1 LGEGRLRPLLATPL
15 AHPIGP
21 SIRLAPWVG
30 PGAGHWLHSLAERLR
45 MPTPTLNLP
54 RPAIHIEGVPR
65 PALTED
71 LLAFTIEDTMS
82 APARC
87 TARFRNLGVLDGGAV
102 GYRYFGL
109 EEFDFGEHLTVW
121 QGVPPDTLF
130 RLFHGRIHLIEGSF
144 GAGTPPEIVL
154 QAEDAL
160 QELRMRQ
167 RTRIFRQMSDG
178 MIIHEIAAEHGLTP
192 QIDGGGVETVH
203 QQVAQ
208 LNQSDLAFLLDRLAA
223 SGMGMWIDGNM
234 LVVAGQGPSAEPDV
248 LVYGEGLLD
257 FQVRADLRRQA
268 TVFGVSGWN
277 IQTKQPIAG
286 GASDGDLPTGSGGDR
301 SGGRVLETAFGQR
314 LETVVDAAPATS
326 QEAKSLAV
334 ALHRA
339 RSAEFITG
347 QGTAVPSPGLRVGR
361 TVRLEGVGPLFDGT
375 YQITTVRH
383 LYHPKT
389 GLRTEFEVR
398 RPRIGRSIPTQ
409 KSKEASD
416 AHRDRG
422 AAGAAGAGPLPATP
436 GAPRKPRKR

>member
-1 LGEGRLRPLLATPL
+1 M
-15 AHPIGP
+15 PI
-21 SIRLAPWVG
+21 
-30 PGAGHWLHSLAERLR
+30 
-45 MPTPTLNLP
+45 PTPNLP
-54 RPAIHIEGVPR
+54 RPAIHIEGVASA
-65 PALTED
+65 ALSQD
-71 LLAFTIEDTMS
+71 LLAFTIEDTIS

-87 TARFRNLGVLDGGAV
+87 TARFGNLAGLEEGGV

-109 EEFDFGEHLTVW
+109 EEFDFGKHLTVW

-130 RLFHGRIHLIEGSF
+130 RLFRGRIHLIEGTF

-154 QAEDAL
+154 QAEDAF
-160 QELRMRQ
+160 QELRMKQ
-167 RTRIFRQMSDG
+167 RTRIFHQMSDA
-178 MIIHEIAAEHGLTP
+178 MIIHQIAADHGLTP
-192 QIDGGGVETVH
+192 EIDGGGVETVH

-223 SGMGMWIDGNM
+223 SGTGMWIDGNI

-268 TVFGVSGWN
+268 TVFGVSGWD
-277 IQTKQPIAG
+277 IQTKQPIAA
-286 GASDGDLPTGSGGDR
+286 GASDGDLPTESGGDR

-326 QEAKSLAV
+326 EEAKSLAV

-347 QGTAVPSPGLRVGR
+347 RGAAVPSPGLRVGR
-361 TVRLEGVGPLFDGT
+361 TLQLEGVGPLFDGT

-383 LYHPKT
+383 LYHQKT

-398 RPRIGRSIPTQ
+398 RPRIGRNIPTQ
-409 KSKEASD
+409 KNKEASD
-416 AHRDRG
+416 AHRNPG
-422 AAGAAGAGPLPATP
+422 AARATGARPRPDTSAAG
-436 GAPRKPRKR
+436 RKPKKR